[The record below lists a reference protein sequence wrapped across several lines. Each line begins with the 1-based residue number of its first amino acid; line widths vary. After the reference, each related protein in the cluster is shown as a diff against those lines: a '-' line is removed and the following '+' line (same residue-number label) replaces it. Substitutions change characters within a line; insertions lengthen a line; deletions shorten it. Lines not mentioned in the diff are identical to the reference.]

1 MDEDTPFAKQPVE
14 PIQRQKLSDQVFD
27 RLWHMI
33 KSGELAPGDAMPSER
48 ALMELFGVGRPAVRE
63 ALQMLANKG
72 LISISHGERSRVNAL
87 DASTALGQVDEIA
100 RLLLS
105 AEPSNVDHLKQLRK
119 ILEAGTV
126 GLAAERCTAEDAR
139 DLQALI
145 EVQRSRLG
153 DDKAFIEA
161 DIAFH
166 VRIARITGNPLL
178 ESVTRAMLTWLLA
191 YYRPVLHWE
200 GRENTTLREHA
211 SLTELLARGD
221 RAGAVQMIEDHLG
234 RSGPLFMSDSPSA

>member
-1 MDEDTPFAKQPVE
+1 MVQDTPFANTPVE
-14 PIQRQKLSDQVFD
+14 PIQRKKLSDQVFD
-27 RLWHMI
+27 RLWRMI
-33 KSGELAPGDAMPSER
+33 ETGELAPGDFLPSER
-48 ALMELFGVGRPAVRE
+48 ALMELFAVGRPAVRE

-87 DASTALGQVDEIA
+87 DATTALGQVDEIA
-100 RLLLS
+100 KLLLS
-105 AEPSNVDHLKQLRK
+105 SEPSNVDHLKQLRR

-126 GLAAERCTAEDAR
+126 RIAAGHCTAEDALELR
-139 DLQALI
+139 ALI
-145 EVQRSRLG
+145 AEQHARLG

-178 ESVTRAMLTWLLA
+178 ESVTRAMLTWLLE

-200 GRENTTLREHA
+200 GRERTTLREHET
-211 SLTELLARGD
+211 LTELLSAQD
-221 RAGAVQMIEDHLG
+221 QDGAVQMIEDHLT
-234 RSGPLFMSDSPSA
+234 RSDPLFVTDGRRT